1 MSSAVVS
8 SVRSKQLDA
17 RSVPPEQ
24 VTDDQVKDPK
34 RLAELLGRLL
44 VAVTELRRAW
54 DPKRIDFEDQ
64 AVTAGTAFGLEHRFG
79 GRVRWWV
86 VDWVPDATGD
96 VAIFER
102 TASTDTL
109 LTLLPQNTG
118 TVTIR
123 VEEAG

>member
-54 DPKRIDFEDQ
+54 DPKRIDFEDLL
-64 AVTAGTAFGLEHRFG
+64 VTAGTTFDLEHRFG

-102 TASTDTL
+102 TASTDTM

>member
-64 AVTAGTAFGLEHRFG
+64 AVTAGTEFDLEHRFG

-102 TASTDTL
+102 TASTDTM

>member
-1 MSSAVVS
+1 MSSAVVTS
-8 SVRSKQLDA
+8 TRTRQLDA

-24 VTDDQVKDPK
+24 VTEEQVGNPK
-34 RLAELLGRLL
+34 RLTELLGRLL
-44 VAVTELRRAW
+44 VAVTELRRVW
-54 DPKRIDFEDQ
+54 TPKRVDFEDQ
-64 AVTAGTAFGLEHRFG
+64 DVTAGVTFDLEHRFG

-102 TASTDTL
+102 TAATDTT

-118 TVTIR
+118 TVTLR

>member
-1 MSSAVVS
+1 MPSAVVTS
-8 SVRSKQLDA
+8 TKTRQLDA

-24 VTDDQVKDPK
+24 VTEEQVGSTK

-54 DPKRIDFEDQ
+54 APQRLDFEDL
-64 AVTAGTAFGLEHRFG
+64 AVTTTAFSLEHRFG

-86 VDWVPDATGD
+86 VDWQPTTPGSAAT
-96 VAIFER
+96 FER
-102 TASTDTL
+102 HSSTTSDAL
-109 LTLLPQNTG
+109 WLTPANAG

-123 VEEAG
+123 VEESG

>member
-1 MSSAVVS
+1 MSSAVVTS
-8 SVRSKQLDA
+8 SRARQLDA

-24 VTDDQVKDPK
+24 VTEEQVGSTK

-54 DPKRIDFEDQ
+54 DPNRVDFEDW
-64 AVTAGTAFGLEHRFG
+64 AVTAGTAFDLEHRIG

-86 VDWVPDATGD
+86 VDWVPAATGD

-102 TASTDTL
+102 TAATDTT

-123 VEEAG
+123 VEDAG